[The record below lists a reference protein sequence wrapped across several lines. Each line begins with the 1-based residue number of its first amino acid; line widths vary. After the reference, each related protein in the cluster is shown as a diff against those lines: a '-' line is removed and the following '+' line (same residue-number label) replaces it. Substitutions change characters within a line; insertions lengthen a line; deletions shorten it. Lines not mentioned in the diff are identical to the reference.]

1 MARKKKKHVGDEIE
15 DPRDQDQNDETTGG
29 DEPGE
34 TGVDGVEPS
43 DDSIEYEIECIKKD
57 LDYAK
62 TLFDQERNKNCKLV
76 LKETMRRIQELIRD
90 IA

>member
-1 MARKKKKHVGDEIE
+1 MARKKKKVGDEIE
-15 DPRDQDQNDETTGG
+15 DPRDREMADNDTSG
-29 DEPGE
+29 DESGE
-34 TGVDGVEPS
+34 SGVDGVEPR
-43 DDSIEYEIECIKKD
+43 DDSIEYEIDCIKKD

>member
-1 MARKKKKHVGDEIE
+1 MGRKKKRVGDEVE
-15 DPRDQDQNDETTGG
+15 DQMEPQDGSEID
-29 DEPGE
+29 PGE
-34 TGVDGVEPS
+34 VGDGEGGEPS
-43 DDSIEYEIECIKKD
+43 DDSIAYETECIKKD

-62 TLFDQERNKNCKLV
+62 SLFDQGRNKNCKLV